1 MALHGTIK
9 DFGLA
14 DILQLIGIQR
24 KTGVLTLESGDE
36 GVTIKFVDGQIVGAD
51 TRSASVEDLLGA
63 VLVRTGGITESQLQ
77 GALRLQK
84 KTLQRLGYVLVQN
97 ELISQD
103 NLVEAL
109 RVQSLQIVYR
119 LFRWREGAYNF
130 QPSESLEYDDQHFT
144 PISAETILMEGAR
157 MIDEWPIIERRIKSD
172 GMVLRQT
179 EAAAALESEPEPIV
193 DIDLRLDIDLPFG
206 DTAENDSDTAKD
218 DEQIKLTSD
227 EREVLALVDGKRR
240 AEEINDR
247 STLGE
252 FDTYRILAELI
263 TRNLIEEVERP
274 TIGAGVPR
282 RNGVAARLFQI
293 ALYAVL
299 LAAVVASLGTLPDNP
314 FVPWRI
320 EPASAATT
328 QLRIS
333 TSQARL
339 QRLEKAVQVYFLNT
353 GNYPQHLDA
362 VGHYGYVAASDLVD
376 PWGRDYGY
384 LLSAGG
390 FQVFGLD
397 ADGEPSAD
405 LTVQHPFSTVQRLMV
420 EDSSAA
426 EGPASESDPEL

>member
-1 MALHGTIK
+1 MALQGTIK

-24 KTGVLTLESGDE
+24 KTGVLTLENGDE

-63 VLVRTGGITESQLQ
+63 VLVRTGRVTEAQLKQ
-77 GALRLQK
+77 ALRIQK

-97 ELISQD
+97 KLISQD

-119 LFRWREGAYNF
+119 LFRWRVGAYEF
-130 QPSESLEYDDQHFT
+130 QSSESLEYDDQHFT

-172 GMVLRQT
+172 TMVLRQT
-179 EAAAALESEPEPIV
+179 EAAAELELGAESIV

-206 DTAENDSDTAKD
+206 DTDAADTDAAKD
-218 DEQIKLTSD
+218 DDAIKLSSD
-227 EREVLALVDGKRR
+227 EREVLSLVDGKRC

-252 FDTYRILAELI
+252 FDTYRILAELL
-263 TRNLIEEVERP
+263 TRNLIDEVKRP
-274 TIGAGVPR
+274 TIGAGAPR
-282 RNGVAARLFQI
+282 TSGVAARLVQI
-293 ALYAVL
+293 GLYAMV
-299 LAAVVASLGTLPDNP
+299 LAAVVASLGTLRDNP
-314 FVPWRI
+314 LAPWRVG
-320 EPASAATT
+320 PASVATT
-328 QLRIS
+328 QLRFS

-339 QRLEKAVQVYFLNT
+339 QRLERAVQVYFLNT
-353 GNYPQHLDA
+353 GNYPSRVDA
-362 VGHYGYVAASDLVD
+362 LEHHGYVAGSDLVD
-376 PWGRDYGY
+376 PWGRNYGY

-390 FQVFGLD
+390 FQVFGFD
-397 ADGEPSAD
+397 AEGQPSVE
-405 LTVQHPFSTVQRLMV
+405 LTVVHPFSTVQRLMI
-420 EDSSAA
+420 DDT
-426 EGPASESDPEL
+426 SEADPEP